1 MVNAWITQ
9 LDTDNLKKQMT
20 KIFDEFDDDGSGF
33 LDEKKIK
40 KMVNYIFFN
49 IDDEAIMKM
58 IEAAD
63 SDGSG
68 KISKYEFLRVMKKV
82 KLLWLIVKYDI

>member
-1 MVNAWITQ
+1 
-9 LDTDNLKKQMT
+9 
-20 KIFDEFDDDGSGF
+20 
-33 LDEKKIK
+33 
-40 KMVNYIFFN
+40 MVNYIFFN

-82 KLLWLIVKYDI
+82 KLLWSIYLIIYIYEGEESLLSWLYYTM